1 MASRRLQK
9 RIEAEAAE
17 KLGSSG
23 KKNKATTKKRTTKA
37 AKPTARK
44 RKVKEA
50 ERKKIY
56 WGVFSGTLKE
66 EGRYAYDERDKAE
79 EKLAQLRSRSK
90 KLFFIQP
97 IKESLSEAAPAPEE
111 AVPAD
116 ENGASAD
123 AAAASEDEEELEDD
137 SEEE

>member
-17 KLGSSG
+17 KQGVSG
-23 KKNKATTKKRTTKA
+23 KKTKSAAKKRATKA
-37 AKPTARK
+37 AKPAARK

-66 EGRYAYDERDKAE
+66 EGRYAYDERGKAE
-79 EKLAQLRSRSK
+79 EKLAQLRARSK

-97 IKESLSEAAPAPEE
+97 IKESLSESAPAQEE
-111 AVPAD
+111 SVPSNDNAETAEGVTATDD
-116 ENGASAD
+116 ENE
-123 AAAASEDEEELEDD
+123 SEDS